1 MFGKNP
7 QSHEEIRN
15 EVSVFEQNPIKID
28 DFNEAERK
36 EIKECVEKRKIKWRE
51 VAENNKLF
59 LKKRTKRTIKK
70 KRSWNVY

>member
-1 MFGKNP
+1 MFGKSP

-36 EIKECVEKRKIKWRE
+36 EIKECVEKRKIK
-51 VAENNKLF
+51 
-59 LKKRTKRTIKK
+59 
-70 KRSWNVY
+70 